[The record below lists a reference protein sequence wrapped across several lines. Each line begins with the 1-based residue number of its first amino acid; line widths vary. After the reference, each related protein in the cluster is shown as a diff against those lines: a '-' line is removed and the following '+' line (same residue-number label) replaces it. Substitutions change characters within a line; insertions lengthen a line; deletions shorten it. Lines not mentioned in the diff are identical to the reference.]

1 MVVRVRGSTGS
12 LGKLTLQRD
21 CGVSWR
27 YQAIELSTS
36 ALPSLRV

>member
-1 MVVRVRGSTGS
+1 MKTSVAVEPNREHDG
-12 LGKLTLQRD
+12 
-21 CGVSWR
+21 WR